1 MKREMKSMATVACHY
16 GEDKTQNYGAVVSPI
31 YQNSL
36 FTFKD
41 WDAIDTAF
49 SNADQEFI
57 YTRGNNP
64 SVKVVEEK
72 LAKMADGER
81 AKLFTS
87 GMAAIS
93 TAIMY
98 HAKCNGHIIAIS
110 NVYGPVNNFLSVY
123 LKEKM
128 NIEVSF
134 ISGKE
139 IEAFKNAIQDN
150 TCLIYLESPS
160 SVVFSLQD
168 LEAVGKLAKEH
179 SIPTV
184 IDNTWATPIFQK
196 PLQLGIDMEVHSCTK
211 YIGGHSDVVA
221 GVIIG
226 KEEDLKAICAR
237 EHAWLGGKV
246 APFEAW
252 LIMRSLRTLHLRM
265 KAHQESAMKVA
276 KFLEGHSKVKH
287 VYYPGLESYD
297 QYELGKK
304 QMSGYSGLLAIELA
318 CTKVEK
324 IKAFVNH
331 LEIFSIGV
339 SWGGH
344 ESLVYVPAI
353 SYLKEFTPEQFK
365 GLGISLGDVRLSIG
379 LEDVE
384 EIIEDLR
391 CALDCL

>member
-1 MKREMKSMATVACHY
+1 MKKETHKIATIACHY
-16 GEDKTQNYGAVVSPI
+16 GEDTEQNHGAVVPPI

-41 WDAIDTAF
+41 WDAIDNAF
-49 SNADQEFI
+49 SNADQQFI

-64 SVKVVEEK
+64 SAKVVEEK
-72 LAKMADGER
+72 LAKMARGER

-93 TAIMY
+93 TAIMHY
-98 HAKCNGHIIAIS
+98 VKYDGHVIAVS

-128 NIEVSF
+128 NIEVTF
-134 ISGKE
+134 ISGKDTVE
-139 IEAFKNAIQDN
+139 FETSIKEN

-168 LEAVGKLAKEH
+168 LKAVAQIAKAH
-179 SIPTV
+179 HIPTV
-184 IDNTWATPIFQK
+184 IDNTWATPVFQK
-196 PLQLGIDMEVHSCTK
+196 PLKMGIDMEVHSCTK

-226 KEEDLKAICAR
+226 KEKDLKEICAR
-237 EHAWLGGKV
+237 EHAWFGGKV

-252 LIMRSLRTLHLRM
+252 LIMRSLRTLPIRM
-265 KAHQESAMKVA
+265 KAHSESAMKVA
-276 KFLEGHSKVKH
+276 KFLEGHEKVKR
-287 VYYPGLESYD
+287 VYYPGLESFD

-304 QMSGYSGLLAIELA
+304 QMNGYSGLLAIELA
-318 CTKVEK
+318 CNEVEK
-324 IKAFVNH
+324 IKAFVNS

-365 GLGISLGDVRLSIG
+365 GLGISLGDIRLSIG

-384 EIIEDLR
+384 EIIEDLEE
-391 CALDCL
+391 ALKCI